1 MIEENN
7 ESNSANKDD
16 VFAADTAQDFFEALE
31 SEVNSAIAD
40 PKVSEETP
48 QQGSG
53 PIRETRKI
61 QAEAP
66 KTDTDWEKRYKDS
79 SREAVK
85 MNSKLKQ
92 FEPFVP
98 LLDAM
103 KNDGGLVDH
112 VRDYLQN
119 GGKPSKTIKE
129 RLNLDEDFVF
139 DANEA
144 VSEPGSDSAKLFDAH
159 VNTAVNQRVGNM
171 MASERKKSAKTE
183 ADRAKAQAADDF
195 KKRNNMSNEEFGD
208 MMDTANKT
216 PMTLDDIFYLVNK
229 DKVAANVANSTKEE
243 MLTQM
248 KTVRD
253 IPSSNAGINSASA
266 EKNHDDDIFDSLK
279 GSDGDLESLFGN

>member
-1 MIEENN
+1 MKETN
-7 ESNSANKDD
+7 ESNSANEASAFD
-16 VFAADTAQDFFEALE
+16 ADSAQDFFEALE
-31 SEVNSAIAD
+31 TEVNSAIAD
-40 PKVSEETP
+40 PKESEETP
-48 QQGSG
+48 QQESG
-53 PIRETRKI
+53 PLQETREVN
-61 QAEAP
+61 AEAP
-66 KTDTDWEKRYKDS
+66 KTDANWEKRYKDS
-79 SREAVK
+79 SREAQK

-103 KNDGGLVDH
+103 KNDGGLVEH

-144 VSEPGSDSAKLFDAH
+144 VSDPTSDSAKLFDAH

-183 ADRAKAQAADDF
+183 TDRAKAQAADDF
-195 KKRNNMSNEEFGD
+195 KKRNNMSNEEFGV
-208 MMDTANKT
+208 MMDKANKT

-229 DKVAANVANSTKEE
+229 DKVAANVARSTKED

-253 IPSSNAGINSASA
+253 IPSSNAGINSAPVD
-266 EKNHDDDIFDSLK
+266 KNLDDDVFDSLK

>member
-1 MIEENN
+1 MKETN
-7 ESNSANKDD
+7 ESNSTDG
-16 VFAADTAQDFFEALE
+16 ADAFDADSAQDFFEALE
-31 SEVNSAIAD
+31 TEVNSAIAD
-40 PKVSEETP
+40 PEVSEGTP
-48 QQGSG
+48 QQASG
-53 PIRETRKI
+53 PVKETREVK
-61 QAEAP
+61 AEAP

-79 SREAVK
+79 SREAQK
-85 MNSKLKQ
+85 MNSRLKQ

-119 GGKPSKTIKE
+119 GGKPSKTIRE
-129 RLNLDEDFVF
+129 RLQLDEDFVF

-144 VSEPGSDSAKLFDAH
+144 VSDPTSDSAKLFEAH

-171 MASERKKSAKTE
+171 MASERKKTAKITTE
-183 ADRAKAQAADDF
+183 RAKAQAADEF
-195 KKRNNMSNEEFGD
+195 KQRNNMSDEEFGD
-208 MMDTANKT
+208 MMDKANKT

-229 DKVAANVANSTKEE
+229 DKVAANVAKSTKEE

-253 IPSSNAGINSASA
+253 IPSSNAGINSAPVD
-266 EKNHDDDIFDSLK
+266 KNLDDDVFDSLK
-279 GSDGDLESLFGN
+279 GSDGDLENLFGN

>member
-1 MIEENN
+1 MEEIN
-7 ESNSANKDD
+7 ESNSAGQ
-16 VFAADTAQDFFEALE
+16 ADAFDADSAQDFFEALE
-31 SEVNSAIAD
+31 TEVNSAIAD

-48 QQGSG
+48 RQPSG
-53 PIRETRKI
+53 PVQETRKVK
-61 QAEAP
+61 AEAP
-66 KTDTDWEKRYKDS
+66 TTDTDWEKRYKDS
-79 SREAVK
+79 SREAQK

-129 RLNLDEDFVF
+129 RLQLDEDFIF

-144 VSEPGSDSAKLFDAH
+144 VSDPTSDSAKLFEAH

-171 MASERKKSAKTE
+171 MASERKKNAKITT
-183 ADRAKAQAADDF
+183 DRAKAQAADDF
-195 KKRNNMSNEEFGD
+195 KQRNNMSDGDFTD
-208 MMDTANKT
+208 MMDKANKT

-229 DKVAANVANSTKEE
+229 DKVAANVAKSTKED

-253 IPSSNAGINSASA
+253 IPSSNAGINSAPVD
-266 EKNHDDDIFDSLK
+266 KNLDDEIFDSLK